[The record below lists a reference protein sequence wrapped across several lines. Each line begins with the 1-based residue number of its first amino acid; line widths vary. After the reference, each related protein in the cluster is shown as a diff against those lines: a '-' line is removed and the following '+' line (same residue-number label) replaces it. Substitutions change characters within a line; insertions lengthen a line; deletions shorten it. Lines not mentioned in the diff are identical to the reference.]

1 VRQQFCLAAIISTLL
16 MAGAASAETTMQPMI
31 HQHSM
36 PATSEQAMQQ
46 PMAPMSAED
55 SRPLVKM
62 TPETI
67 ALLRA
72 DMRLMLSA
80 YTTIFNQL
88 AEGKY
93 SDAAKAIEENLGMTA
108 MKTHP
113 GMMKASQELPDNMRM
128 LGMNMHKSASEL
140 AISLKKKNQKPAAV
154 FSGMQQIFAGC
165 STCHMAY
172 RVR

>member
-1 VRQQFCLAAIISTLL
+1 MRPQTCLAATVLL
-16 MAGAASAETTMQPMI
+16 ILAGPANAETTMPPMM

-36 PATSEQAMQQ
+36 PAASGQTMQQ

-55 SRPLVKM
+55 NRPLVKM
-62 TPETI
+62 TQETN

-72 DMRLMLSA
+72 DMRHMLSA
-80 YTTIFNQL
+80 YTTIFGQL
-88 AEGKY
+88 ADGKY
-93 SDAAKAIEENLGMTA
+93 EEAAKTIEENLGLTA

-113 GMMKASQELPDNMRM
+113 GMMKASQELPENVRM

-140 AISLKKKNQKPAAV
+140 ASSLKNNNPKPAAV
-154 FSGMQQIFAGC
+154 FAGMQQISAGC
-165 STCHMAY
+165 SACHMAY

>member
-1 VRQQFCLAAIISTLL
+1 MRLNIYLAAALL
-16 MAGAASAETTMQPMI
+16 LSGLANAETTMQPMM
-31 HQHSM
+31 HQDSM
-36 PATSEQAMQQ
+36 PATGQAMQQ

-72 DMRLMLSA
+72 DMRHMMSA
-80 YTTIFNQL
+80 YATIFSQL
-88 AEGKY
+88 ADGKHEE
-93 SDAAKAIEENLGMTA
+93 AAKTIEENLGMTA

-113 GMMKASQELPDNMRM
+113 GMMKASQELPENVRM

-140 AISLKKKNQKPAAV
+140 AASLKNNPKPAAI
-154 FSGMQQIFAGC
+154 FTGMQQISAGC
-165 STCHMAY
+165 SACHMAY